1 MTIHSVGPAPSTQ
14 PITPQNDEPRTRH
27 ASNAQ
32 SDAMLRNVVGQFAQ
46 SALQGAAANPEDALR
61 SAMQSV
67 GAEAP
72 RLLLG
77 LIPIAGPFILL
88 GQLFV
93 KVAGFA
99 GTAQPKP
106 QQHPNAPVIP
116 NRAPPAQPGMKSPEA
131 TKEKDGEARASW
143 KETASVEHTEE
154 GRFGDARNGGSGSLT
169 ARADAGVRAD
179 AVAQTTATGAR
190 LAAGAR
196 AEAGAAVNARGELH
210 GDLGSVAG
218 EANAYGRV
226 YAEGRGVA
234 EADITRGVSAT
245 ATASAGAEAGA
256 DARVCMQT
264 APIVQLGD
272 YPVTANASA
281 NGYAVS
287 GTGAT
292 CQATATATYNPAEVV
307 AEAGARAFAG
317 ARAGTSATIGAG
329 PFKLDVGIDA
339 RAGAGAEVGGFLKFK
354 DGKLECQ
361 GFGGIAAA
369 VGLGMNFNLTI
380 DFNDL
385 GALVAGI
392 FGAVATSSPPGS
404 PGQTAA
410 QGISDFVKLATP
422 FAAKAAEKYS
432 KHDLL
437 NGQGGFKEEVSG
449 QTRRDDPALESR
461 SQQERDA
468 VTEAD
473 LKRQRAKLDE
483 DQQRLGSGARS
494 QLKRPTV

>member
-1 MTIHSVGPAPSTQ
+1 MTIHSVGPAASAPPVTSQ
-14 PITPQNDEPRTRH
+14 PDEPRTRH

-116 NRAPPAQPGMKSPEA
+116 NRAPIAQPGMKGPEA

-143 KETASVEHTEE
+143 KETASAEHTER
-154 GRFGDARNGGSGSLT
+154 GSFGDARNGGSGSVT

-179 AVAQTTATGAR
+179 AVAQMTSTGGR
-190 LAAGAR
+190 AAIGAR
-196 AEAGAAVNARGELH
+196 AEVGVAVNARGELH
-210 GDLGSVAG
+210 GDLGTMSG
-218 EANAYGRV
+218 EANAYARA

-234 EADITRGVSAT
+234 EADITRGLTAT
-245 ATASAGAEAGA
+245 ATASTGAEAGA

-272 YPVTANASA
+272 YPVTANATA
-281 NGYAVS
+281 NGFAVS

-292 CQATATATYNPAEVV
+292 CQATATATYNPPEIV
-307 AEAGARAFAG
+307 AEAGGRAFAG

-339 RAGAGAEVGGFLKFK
+339 RAGAGIEAGGFLKFK
-354 DGKLECQ
+354 DGKLEFK

-369 VGLGMNFNLTI
+369 VGLGMNINLSI

-404 PGQTAA
+404 PGQVAS

-422 FAAKAAEKYS
+422 FAAQAAEKYS

-437 NGQGGFKEEVSG
+437 KGQGGFKEEVSG
-449 QTRRDDPALESR
+449 QTRRDDPALESM
-461 SQQERDA
+461 SQKERDA
-468 VTEAD
+468 ITEAD
-473 LKRQRAKLDE
+473 LKRQQAKLDE
-483 DQQRLGSGARS
+483 DLRSLGSGARS
-494 QLKRPTV
+494 QLSRSTV